1 MWGSIARHGVR
12 TMADEAEAGFFAAD
26 IVDEGLR
33 EHSISGAVKKDVV
46 IQPSQLDESR
56 WRLMMGYR

>member
-12 TMADEAEAGFFAAD
+12 TMADEAGFFAAD
-26 IVDEGLR
+26 IVDDGLR
-33 EHSISGAVKKDVV
+33 EHSISGAVRKDVV
-46 IQPSQLDESR
+46 IQPTQLDESR